1 MYSCRTCVQLFQ
13 KLLCCCTVSVFVPV
27 PVLVPYPCRCFLAE
41 IIDNKDENNEKSRF
55 ALWITIG
62 AEFIREA
69 MSI

>member
-1 MYSCRTCVQLFQ
+1 MYSCCTCVQLFQ
-13 KLLCCCTVSVFVPV
+13 KLSCCCTLSVFV

-41 IIDNKDENNEKSRF
+41 IIDNKDEINEKSRF

-62 AEFIREA
+62 AEFVREA